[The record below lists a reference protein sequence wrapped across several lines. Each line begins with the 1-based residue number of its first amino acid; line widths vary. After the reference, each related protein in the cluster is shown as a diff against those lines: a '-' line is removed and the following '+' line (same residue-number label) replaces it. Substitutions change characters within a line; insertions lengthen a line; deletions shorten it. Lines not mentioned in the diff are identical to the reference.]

1 MTVKGMSKMAYELL
15 KDKHNIAKTTTSS
28 SGDNVACQECKP
40 SKSIKTPRTPRF
52 FITSAWRSWRFW
64 ALSSASMTQI
74 ILQAASMNS
83 AIAPAKNIVGQPL
96 IATISANMRL
106 AG

>member
-52 FITSAWRSWRFW
+52 FVTVHGGGAK
-64 ALSSASMTQI
+64 QI
-74 ILQAASMNS
+74 DVSVCLNE
-83 AIAPAKNIVGQPL
+83 NG
-96 IATISANMRL
+96 RL
-106 AG
+106 P